1 MLLPIRDGLPAG
13 VLAGRRDGT
22 TLRVTL
28 DYVMAAYRD
37 SRIAA
42 WLYTGPGAK
51 QLRDAGFSTV
61 PCRTQRRGT
70 PFDYLRQLGFRDVD
84 GALVREL

>member
-1 MLLPIRDGLPAG
+1 MTGCLPAFWPD
-13 VLAGRRDGT
+13 AAT
-22 TLRVTL
+22 APTLRVTL
-28 DYVMAAYRD
+28 VMAAYRD

-61 PCRTQRRGT
+61 VVPDPT
-70 PFDYLRQLGFRDVD
+70 PGHTDYRQLGFRDVD
-84 GALVREL
+84 GALVRRL